1 MNDWNFNI
9 DIDRLSQTVQT
20 ATRSIA
26 HLNEQLP
33 YVLSTNHI
41 NNYVTHLGLPVVDLS
56 AAYRSIMDRIRGNN
70 FKLDIDIDELL
81 EVLCRGDRSEILEI
95 VISPDILN
103 CIDCYNVYNIE
114 YSMEGSVQC
123 TYYGHNLYIDG
134 RKNKY
139 IKIINKFDGEEHII
153 NFSDINNDNGQ
164 EDVDINE
171 SEFEALLSGS

>member
-1 MNDWNFNI
+1 MNNWNFNI

-33 YVLSTNHI
+33 YVFSI
-41 NNYVTHLGLPVVDLS
+41 NNNDNYATYLNSPVAGFS
-56 AAYRSIMDRIRGNN
+56 YAYRSIMDRIRSNN

-81 EVLCRGDRSEILEI
+81 EVLCRGDSSGTLEI

-103 CIDCYNVYNIE
+103 CIDCYNIACSIE
-114 YSMEGSVQC
+114 GLVQC

>member
-1 MNDWNFNI
+1 MNAWDFNI
-9 DIDRLSQTVQT
+9 DFDRLSQTVQT
-20 ATRSIA
+20 ATRNIV
-26 HLNEQLP
+26 HLNEQFP

-41 NNYVTHLGLPVVDLS
+41 NNYATYLDLPVVDLS
-56 AAYRSIMDRIRGNN
+56 TAYRSIMDRIRGNN

-95 VISPDILN
+95 VISLDILN
-103 CIDCYNVYNIE
+103 CIDSYNIE

-139 IKIINKFDGEEHII
+139 LKIINKFDGEEHII
-153 NFSDINNDNGQ
+153 NFSDINNDN
-164 EDVDINE
+164 
-171 SEFEALLSGS
+171 EFETLLFGGDTSLKQD